1 MISCL
6 KKASTLLLSATLL
19 AACSIQKSDQGSA
32 ALESEAAQKRQQQ
45 QIEQMD
51 PPFLYLAAQNAL
63 KDGNRPLAVRFLTA
77 LIEKEPEAIEPHI
90 QLTSLL
96 LQLGKTEEAE
106 RHIALLLNKEL
117 KKEDLEQLLLTQA
130 RMKVAKN
137 KQDEALP
144 LLDKLF
150 KENPANLPGRD
161 LQARI
166 LSSQSRY
173 AEALAAIN
181 TAILSEELPEFRLLQ
196 AQLFLKQEDNK
207 AARASLQRMRLL
219 APENDTAVLLL
230 SNIALQDNDTNRAE
244 KELRDF
250 LNAYPDAIRVG
261 HALGKVLIQQE
272 RIAEAILIYRDLANQ
287 SGQNPEILKTLG
299 MLYFRYKDFEKSE
312 ATFRKLHQ
320 NNPDDQSRFYLAASL
335 EALER
340 PDEAKPLYE
349 QIDPKGAMGEAAQI
363 RLAGIDFARDDLKSA
378 LTRLH
383 SVLRSKPSDTEA
395 HLMRSAIRL
404 AQKQYSLL
412 IDETSELSTMNKVHP
427 QLLFNRAVAFDHL
440 KQYDQLEVML
450 SQLLTHAPKHS
461 EAMNFLGYSY
471 AIQGIELNKAEKLI
485 LKALE
490 LKPEDGYYLDSLA
503 WVYFKRGEFKKAL
516 TTQNRA
522 LKQISDDP
530 IMFEHLGDI
539 LWKNGAQPAA
549 REAWEKSLQMNS
561 DDSDTIK
568 HKIQHGLDGD

>member
-6 KKASTLLLSATLL
+6 RKAATLLLCSALL
-19 AACSIQKSDQGSA
+19 GACSIQKSDRGSEA
-32 ALESEAAQKRQQQ
+32 HESEAAQKRQQQ

-63 KDGNRPLAVRFLTA
+63 KDGNRPLAARFLTA
-77 LIEKEPEAIEPHI
+77 LVEKEPEAIEPQI

-106 RHIALLLNKEL
+106 RHIALLLKKEL

-144 LLDKLF
+144 LLDQLF
-150 KENPANLPGRD
+150 KENPANLSGRD

-166 LSSQSRY
+166 LSGQSRY
-173 AEALAAIN
+173 AEALAAIDV
-181 TAILSEELPEFRLLQ
+181 AIRSEELPEFRLLQ
-196 AQLFLKQEDNK
+196 AQLFLKQEDSK
-207 AARASLQRMRLL
+207 AARVSLQRMRLL

-230 SNIALQDNDTNRAE
+230 SNISLQDNDTDRAE

-261 HALGKVLIQQE
+261 HALGKLLIQE
-272 RIAEAILIYRDLANQ
+272 NRIAEAILIYRDLANQ

-299 MLYFRYKDFEKSE
+299 ILYFRYKDFEKSE
-312 ATFRKLHQ
+312 ATFKKLNQ
-320 NNPDDQSRFYLAASL
+320 NSPDDQSRFYLAASL

-340 PDEAKPLYE
+340 PDEAQPLYE
-349 QIDPKGAMGEAAQI
+349 QIDPKGAMGDAAQI
-363 RLAGIDFARDDLKSA
+363 RLAGIDFANDDLKSA
-378 LTRLH
+378 LTRLQT
-383 SVLRSKPSDTEA
+383 VLKSKPSDTEA

-412 IDETSELSTMNKVHP
+412 LEETSELSTMNKVHP

-440 KQYDQLEVML
+440 KQYDQLELML

-471 AIQGIELNKAEKLI
+471 AIQGIELHKAEKLI

-490 LKPEDGYYLDSLA
+490 LKPDDGYYLDSLA

-539 LWKNGAQPAA
+539 LWKNGDQPAA

-561 DDSDTIK
+561 DDSDAIK
-568 HKIQHGLDGD
+568 HKIKHGLDGD